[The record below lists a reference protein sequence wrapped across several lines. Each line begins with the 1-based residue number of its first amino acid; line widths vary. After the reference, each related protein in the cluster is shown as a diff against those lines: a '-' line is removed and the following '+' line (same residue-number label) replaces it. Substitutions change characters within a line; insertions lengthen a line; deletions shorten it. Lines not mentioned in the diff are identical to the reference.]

1 MVRTLGT
8 SGALS
13 RLGIVST
20 LVDAAVAFSRGR
32 PASGLLLIASAALS
46 QRVPGIG
53 VAVSV
58 LLRLVRRLR

>member
-1 MVRTLGT
+1 MAQSVTGSST
-8 SGALS
+8 LS
-13 RLGIVST
+13 RIGIVST

-32 PASGLLLIASAALS
+32 PGSGLLLLASAALS

-58 LLRLVRRLR
+58 LLRLIRRLR